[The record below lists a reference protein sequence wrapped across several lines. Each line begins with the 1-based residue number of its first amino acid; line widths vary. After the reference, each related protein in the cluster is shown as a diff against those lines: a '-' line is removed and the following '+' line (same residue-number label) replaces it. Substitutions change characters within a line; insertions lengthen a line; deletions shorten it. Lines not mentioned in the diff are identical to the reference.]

1 MQLFFLNNRLK
12 IKQTKT
18 IFARKYMT
26 FRLHLLWKSWPEVNN
41 FCGFKKT
48 IKCIWYFVA
57 PFQFIALYQC
67 MNDNDW
73 LDFYFCTT
81 CLTHTLQC
89 ICNLFPISID
99 PDIAFKKH
107 VFFLMD
113 WCFWT
118 EAVSK
123 DIFRGFNKI
132 VISSVCAFCL
142 HEHWC
147 VSCTPMST
155 KDDCLLDAYE
165 ARVWKMT

>member
-1 MQLFFLNNRLK
+1 
-12 IKQTKT
+12 
-18 IFARKYMT
+18 MT

-73 LDFYFCTT
+73 LDFYFVQHVSHTRCSVFAISSQSRLI
-81 CLTHTLQC
+81 LTLHLR
-89 ICNLFPISID
+89 NMF
-99 PDIAFKKH
+99 
-107 VFFLMD
+107 FFLMD